1 MLAFLA
7 ILMAVVVGLVFL
19 SWVWRRRI
27 ERAKAD
33 KAVVCAIRCRGG
45 EISPLLRRWR
55 SGYARLEAG
64 SIVFE
69 PYLPMGF
76 RIRRPQTAP
85 IKIPVESVAA
95 DSRPTSGMEFIYY
108 NGDVYEIDTGSELI
122 EWGLAP
128 LVSEWAI
135 KEVVGSQRR

>member
-1 MLAFLA
+1 MAGFFG
-7 ILMAVVVGLVFL
+7 ILIAVVVGMVFL
-19 SWVWRRRI
+19 SWIWRRRI

-33 KAVVCAIRCRGG
+33 KAVACSIRSRSG

-55 SGYARLEAG
+55 AGYARLEPG
-64 SIVFE
+64 LIVFE

-76 RIRRPQTAP
+76 RIRRPQTTP
-85 IKIPVESVAA
+85 IEIPVVAVSA
-95 DSRPTSGMEFIYY
+95 EPRTTSGMEFVYY
-108 NGDVYEIDTGSELI
+108 NGDVYELDTGSEII

-135 KEVVGSQRR
+135 EAVAGSQPR